1 MKSCGS
7 TRFGENQADPV
18 GTNQMMPTLKQIAAE
33 VIAQRTVKRTGVPKI
48 KLTFGKL
55 IILVVAFPFLVL
67 FLLGLFIYLN
77 FRYFIFR
84 WQKKRMER

>member
-1 MKSCGS
+1 
-7 TRFGENQADPV
+7 
-18 GTNQMMPTLKQIAAE
+18 MMPTLKQIAAE

-55 IILVVAFPFLVL
+55 IILVVAFPFVVL